1 MVQLGNYDLMILMDT
16 KILDAV
22 YWKNRLGYDVVC
34 SRAANTAAGGDQ
46 VGVGLFMMESLEG

>member
-46 VGVGLFMMESLEG
+46 VGV